1 MCERPSESEEYLA
14 TVLWPQKI
22 REHVTCMDWG
32 CACPIYDG
40 KVKDGKCELPD
51 GQILSKGLRKEYR
64 QLAREERKAYVDM
77 MNALQQDGTYHQI
90 GRIHRAAG
98 VHSGP
103 SFFPWHREFLKRTE
117 FIFRL
122 YNPHIAIPY
131 WDSTLES
138 YLPAPKDSV
147 MFSRH
152 LMGEPNEDGDVYD
165 SPFHNFTTLD
175 NRPTFNRQLG
185 NQDDGEVVNNARIEW
200 VLKQKNVSR
209 VLAYS
214 MPLMGC
220 TDYKMDDRFLEYSHD
235 YLHYYV
241 DGDMQDRTT
250 SSNDPIFFLH
260 HSFIDSI
267 WELWRQRHQANYRAA
282 RTRLSR
288 RRHRIEPP
296 WHFREAKL
304 PLLRPYRN
312 VDGLSNKY
320 TDNLA
325 EYASR
330 PTCRSSSA
338 ECASEFL
345 FCDTTTMP
353 DDPHCVSKVRLNGN
367 CTGFEWSDEIC
378 YEGRCVDGECQ
389 KGKKPV
395 EVLEKKPAVET
406 KLPIASEL
414 PMKTTEKKTK
424 KRPLVFEVLD
434 VKEVTP
440 KNSRFM

>member
-1 MCERPSESEEYLA
+1 
-14 TVLWPQKI
+14 
-22 REHVTCMDWG
+22 MDWE

-64 QLAREERKAYVDM
+64 QLTKEEREAYVDM

-122 YNPHIAIPY
+122 YHPHIAIPY

-200 VLKQKNVSR
+200 VLKQKNISR

-220 TDYKMDDRFLEYSHD
+220 TDYKMDDRFLEP
-235 YLHYYV
+235 
-241 DGDMQDRTT
+241 
-250 SSNDPIFFLH
+250 NDLQQRSLFFLH

-267 WELWRQRHQANYRAA
+267 WELWRQKQQ
-282 RTRLSR
+282 TREQR
-288 RRHRIEPP
+288 EHDYPADDIECEPP
-296 WHFREAKL
+296 WHFREA
-304 PLLRPYRN
+304 PQN
-312 VDGLSNKY
+312 
-320 TDNLA
+320 
-325 EYASR
+325 
-330 PTCRSSSA
+330 CRSFGLT
-338 ECASEFL
+338 E
-345 FCDTTTMP
+345 TW
-353 DDPHCVSKVRLNGN
+353 
-367 CTGFEWSDEIC
+367 TG
-378 YEGRCVDGECQ
+378 
-389 KGKKPV
+389 
-395 EVLEKKPAVET
+395 
-406 KLPIASEL
+406 
-414 PMKTTEKKTK
+414 
-424 KRPLVFEVLD
+424 
-434 VKEVTP
+434 
-440 KNSRFM
+440 

>member
-1 MCERPSESEEYLA
+1 MLQIRRAVILLAVAVAVLPAASAEDAGWVNKYFRVHHRAHFKVNFSCLKNRTMCERPSESEEYLA

-22 REHVTCMDWG
+22 REHVTCMDWE

-51 GQILSKGLRKEYR
+51 GQVLNKGLRKEYR
-64 QLAREERKAYVDM
+64 QLTREEREAYVDM
-77 MNALQQDGTYHQI
+77 MNALQEDGTYHQI

-103 SFFPWHREFLKRTE
+103 SFFPWHREFLKRAE

-122 YNPHIAIPY
+122 YHPHIAVPY
-131 WDSTLES
+131 WDSTPES
-138 YLPAPKDSV
+138 HLPAPKDSV

-185 NQDDGEVVNNARIEW
+185 NQDDLQQRSH
-200 VLKQKNVSR
+200 LLPPPLTRKQR
-209 VLAYS
+209 
-214 MPLMGC
+214 
-220 TDYKMDDRFLEYSHD
+220 EHD
-235 YLHYYV
+235 YPA
-241 DGDMQDRTT
+241 DD
-250 SSNDPIFFLH
+250 I
-260 HSFIDSI
+260 
-267 WELWRQRHQANYRAA
+267 EC
-282 RTRLSR
+282 
-288 RRHRIEPP
+288 EPP
-296 WHFREAKL
+296 LHFRKAKL

-325 EYASR
+325 EYAPR

-338 ECASEFL
+338 ECASEYAVKAASGNQSFL

-389 KGKKPV
+389 EGKKPV
-395 EVLEKKPAVET
+395 EGLEKEPAVET

-414 PMKTTEKKTK
+414 PMKTAEKKTK

-440 KNSRFM
+440 KKISRFI